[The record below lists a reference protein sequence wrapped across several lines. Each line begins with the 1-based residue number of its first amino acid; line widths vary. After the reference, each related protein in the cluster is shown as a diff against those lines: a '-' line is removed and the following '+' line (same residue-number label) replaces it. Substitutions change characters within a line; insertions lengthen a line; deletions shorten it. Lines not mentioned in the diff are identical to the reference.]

1 MQLKSLL
8 TTFTEKGKIPVLEFL
23 SAAIESAEYERALAR
38 GLVSS
43 AIDGTIS
50 IRVKLTEI
58 KYHSQTMPECRVV
71 PCYKMFLKELKE
83 IMSSSV
89 FSNTSMQ
96 SSHIENFGNVD
107 VEHISLPNKCNFSSV
122 IEAVNKGIQT
132 NFRFEVRK
140 ENTIMNSK
148 TLRRQVVRFKQT
160 YC

>member
-1 MQLKSLL
+1 
-8 TTFTEKGKIPVLEFL
+8 
-23 SAAIESAEYERALAR
+23 
-38 GLVSS
+38 
-43 AIDGTIS
+43 
-50 IRVKLTEI
+50 
-58 KYHSQTMPECRVV
+58 MPECRVV

-148 TLRRQVVRFKQT
+148 TLRRQVVRNRRIFD
-160 YC
+160 